1 MNFNEYLKNV
11 HTGMQLNEMLQND
24 ELLSVDEVKKYTQLF
39 FQAIKNKQFS
49 KHFRKAGRDKYPEG
63 SPILAD
69 HIAANNFITK
79 MDSSI
84 RKGQND
90 ELISTEKVYP
100 VARNTDKSMD
110 DNGIIA
116 FLFDYHK
123 NALYEIIGNYDK
135 ENGNKFVIITAYEVN
150 DKNKLLAYA
159 FKLHGRRIG
168 NIIQQKLIK
177 QNLEDV
183 VPPNTNLATFEDE
196 LWSTVRGIRKEERQN
211 DEAVKNQAKSK
222 KLISLIENE
231 LGLKSKAQK
240 IRALRPLITTSLDL
254 SSLPIEVKSKVQSII
269 DKQASKA
276 KFVHAVSQELIQY
289 IKQLRMPNI
298 IKNTETTEN
307 TEQTNN

>member
-24 ELLSVDEVKKYTQLF
+24 TLLNVEEVKKYTQLF
-39 FQAIKNKQFS
+39 LQAIKNKQFS
-49 KHFRKAGRDKYPEG
+49 KHFRRAGRDKYPEG

-69 HIAANNFITK
+69 HIAANNFIIN
-79 MDSSI
+79 MDSKI
-84 RKGQND
+84 KKGEND
-90 ELISTEKVYP
+90 DLISIEKIYP
-100 VARNTDKSMD
+100 VARNSDKSMD

-116 FLFDYHK
+116 FLFDYQK
-123 NALYEIIGNYDK
+123 NALYEVIGNYNK
-135 ENGNKFVIITAYEVN
+135 ENSNKFSIITAYEVN

-159 FKLHGRRIG
+159 FKLRGRRIG

-183 VPPNTNLATFEDE
+183 VPPNTNLQTFEDE
-196 LWSTVRGIRKEERQN
+196 LWTTVRGIRKEERQN
-211 DEAVKNQAKSK
+211 DEAIKNQAKVK
-222 KLISLIENE
+222 KLIALIENE

-240 IRALRPLITTSLDL
+240 IRALRPLITTTLDL
-254 SSLPIEVKSKVQSII
+254 TSLPIEVKSRVQSII

-276 KFVHAVSQELIQY
+276 KFAHAVSQELLQY
-289 IKQLRMPNI
+289 IRQLRMPNI

>member
-39 FQAIKNKQFS
+39 LQAIKNKQFTS
-49 KHFRKAGRDKYPEG
+49 HFRHAGRDKYPEG

-69 HIAANNFITK
+69 HIAANNFIKK
-79 MDSSI
+79 MDSCI
-84 RKGQND
+84 KKGQNG

-100 VARNTDKSMD
+100 VARNTDKSMPD
-110 DNGIIA
+110 SGIVA

-135 ENGNKFVIITAYEVN
+135 EAGNKFVIVTAYEVN

-159 FKLHGRRIG
+159 FKLRGRRIG

-183 VPPNTNLATFEDE
+183 VPPNTNLSTFEDE

-211 DEAVKNQAKSK
+211 DEAIKNQTKSK
-222 KLISLIENE
+222 KLIALIENE

-240 IRALRPLITTSLDL
+240 IRTLRPLVTTTLDL
-254 SSLPIEVKSKVQSII
+254 SSLPIEVKAKVQSII
-269 DKQASKA
+269 DKQQSKA
-276 KFVHAVSQELIQY
+276 KFAHAVSQELIQY
-289 IKQLRMPNI
+289 LRQLRMPNI